1 MTELRNGASP
11 TRLQIIIYYA
21 HKCSL
26 IGPWFLKY
34 YLVPKAQCQK
44 NLVFR
49 ALSTVRKTFNI
60 ILGT

>member
-26 IGPWFLKY
+26 IGPWSLKY
-34 YLVPKAQCQK
+34 YLVPEAQCQK